1 MLYSC
6 NKAGNKKCYEENY
19 KKEKIQDYTVLI
31 KKNPRVSEP
40 TKFKPMV
47 LKGQLYVSVTCIYV
61 CVMLITQ
68 LMWSPRRGSIP
79 RS

>member
-1 MLYSC
+1 MCYMLYSC

-47 LKGQLYVSVTCIYV
+47 FKGQLYVFLLPGRNQGQREQI
-61 CVMLITQ
+61 
-68 LMWSPRRGSIP
+68 
-79 RS
+79 